1 MAARSPVLRIARNF
15 EPDPARSPV
24 PLRALAPADADADAD
39 ARSIGGLYQ
48 RYAPYIAAIA
58 TRSLGR
64 ESEVEDVVQDVFAA
78 AVSGLRRREDDREIK
93 AWLARVTV
101 RRAIHA
107 VRLRRIWNLFDLTDD
122 PGYEMLVDPGASPEQ
137 RQLIVQVYRVLD
149 TLAPRHRVP
158 WALRYIEGRS
168 MEEVADLCGCSLA
181 TAKRRVSHTHE
192 RIYARLGGGRR

>member
-24 PLRALAPADADADAD
+24 PLRALAPADADADA
-39 ARSIGGLYQ
+39 RSIGGLYQ

-58 TRSLGR
+58 TRILGR

-101 RRAIHA
+101 RCAIRA

-122 PGYEMLVDPGASPEQ
+122 PCYEMLV
-137 RQLIVQVYRVLD
+137 
-149 TLAPRHRVP
+149 
-158 WALRYIEGRS
+158 
-168 MEEVADLCGCSLA
+168 
-181 TAKRRVSHTHE
+181 
-192 RIYARLGGGRR
+192 